1 MEKKL
6 FNIYNND
13 KDINNYLKLTDNEVA
28 LLRWLY
34 NMGYLDDSTC
44 FDEVSKLPTPIEF

>member
-13 KDINNYLKLTDNEVA
+13 KDRSNYLKLTDNEVA
-28 LLRWLY
+28 LLKWLY
-34 NMGYLDDSTC
+34 NMGYLDDCTQ
-44 FDEVSKLPTPIEF
+44 FDEVSKLPIPIEF